1 MEPLQPGVHHFG
13 AAPRV
18 TAERQ
23 SSDDVQIPRERP
35 TPRRLDFGEQEPKRP
50 RTDRV
55 RVGYIVRHPRPPTGD
70 LCQRLRMRITVDGN
84 ERGTISGTIVYLR
97 RLRAGA
103 NLHRALYE
111 HRQATHDLHEVGL
124 VLWTASGRA
133 RDDILEASASVEARG
148 AWLHVETIDVDGE
161 CAAEA
166 LAQTLRRCG
175 CAAATHVARPALAT
189 AVAPLEDESSG
200 EEDTENHA
208 AACAAVGFARS
219 TRSPEALWV
228 VTQETLYH
236 DAARLDPAQAA
247 RRVRRE
253 DRRAAER
260 IPRRSVVPPTDAG
273 LRDAL
278 RAFDPSLLDED
289 AERSLCRECCQRVHD
304 QGADPDAAG
313 ALHVAV
319 ALKSP
324 RLVACLVDDC
334 GADPNH
340 RFDGATPLMNC
351 AEGLSYSRCDFMRT
365 GQVAELLLERGAD
378 AAATDLHGRTALG
391 RLVDRM
397 GGVDDERAL
406 FDRHR
411 LGVPVFLQRL
421 LAPAGGPT
429 AADADAARRASGLQL
444 RDVLPRLREL
454 GEPLA
459 PETLRLA
466 APLWICG
473 CGGSAA
479 PDVAGGATA
488 TVFRSP
494 GKVQCLACVAR
505 LLGGTTE

>member
-1 MEPLQPGVHHFG
+1 M
-13 AAPRV
+13 
-18 TAERQ
+18 
-23 SSDDVQIPRERP
+23 
-35 TPRRLDFGEQEPKRP
+35 
-50 RTDRV
+50 
-55 RVGYIVRHPRPPTGD
+55 
-70 LCQRLRMRITVDGN
+70 
-84 ERGTISGTIVYLR
+84 
-97 RLRAGA
+97 
-103 NLHRALYE
+103 
-111 HRQATHDLHEVGL
+111 
-124 VLWTASGRA
+124 
-133 RDDILEASASVEARG
+133 
-148 AWLHVETIDVDGE
+148 
-161 CAAEA
+161 
-166 LAQTLRRCG
+166 
-175 CAAATHVARPALAT
+175 
-189 AVAPLEDESSG
+189 APLEDESSG

-411 LGVPVFLQRL
+411 LGVPVFYSGSWR
-421 LAPAGGPT
+421 PP
-429 AADADAARRASGLQL
+429 AARRPRTPTPRGARPGCSCATCSRASASSASPS
-444 RDVLPRLREL
+444 RRRRC
-454 GEPLA
+454 A
-459 PETLRLA
+459 WRRRS
-466 APLWICG
+466 
-473 CGGSAA
+473 GSAA
-479 PDVAGGATA
+479 AAARRRPTSRGARRRRSSGPRARSSASRAWRACSVVRPYAYPNSPTA
-488 TVFRSP
+488 
-494 GKVQCLACVAR
+494 
-505 LLGGTTE
+505 

>member
-1 MEPLQPGVHHFG
+1 M
-13 AAPRV
+13 
-18 TAERQ
+18 
-23 SSDDVQIPRERP
+23 
-35 TPRRLDFGEQEPKRP
+35 
-50 RTDRV
+50 
-55 RVGYIVRHPRPPTGD
+55 
-70 LCQRLRMRITVDGN
+70 
-84 ERGTISGTIVYLR
+84 
-97 RLRAGA
+97 
-103 NLHRALYE
+103 
-111 HRQATHDLHEVGL
+111 
-124 VLWTASGRA
+124 
-133 RDDILEASASVEARG
+133 
-148 AWLHVETIDVDGE
+148 
-161 CAAEA
+161 
-166 LAQTLRRCG
+166 
-175 CAAATHVARPALAT
+175 
-189 AVAPLEDESSG
+189 
-200 EEDTENHA
+200 
-208 AACAAVGFARS
+208 
-219 TRSPEALWV
+219 
-228 VTQETLYH
+228 TQETLFH
-236 DAARLDPAQAA
+236 DAARLDQTQAA

-260 IPRRSVVPPTDAG
+260 VPRRSVVPPKDQG

-304 QGADPDAAG
+304 QGANPDAAG

-429 AADADAARRASGLQL
+429 AADADATRRASGLQL

>member
-1 MEPLQPGVHHFG
+1 M
-13 AAPRV
+13 
-18 TAERQ
+18 
-23 SSDDVQIPRERP
+23 
-35 TPRRLDFGEQEPKRP
+35 
-50 RTDRV
+50 
-55 RVGYIVRHPRPPTGD
+55 
-70 LCQRLRMRITVDGN
+70 
-84 ERGTISGTIVYLR
+84 
-97 RLRAGA
+97 
-103 NLHRALYE
+103 
-111 HRQATHDLHEVGL
+111 
-124 VLWTASGRA
+124 
-133 RDDILEASASVEARG
+133 
-148 AWLHVETIDVDGE
+148 
-161 CAAEA
+161 
-166 LAQTLRRCG
+166 
-175 CAAATHVARPALAT
+175 
-189 AVAPLEDESSG
+189 
-200 EEDTENHA
+200 
-208 AACAAVGFARS
+208 
-219 TRSPEALWV
+219 
-228 VTQETLYH
+228 TQETLIYH

-304 QGADPDAAG
+304 QGANPDAAG

-411 LGVPVFLQRL
+411 LGVPVFLQR
-421 LAPAGGPT
+421 PSPRRRPDGRGRP
-429 AADADAARRASGLQL
+429 AARRASGLQL

-454 GEPLA
+454 GSPSRRR
-459 PETLRLA
+459 PDWRRRS
-466 APLWICG
+466 
-473 CGGSAA
+473 GSAA
-479 PDVAGGATA
+479 AAGRRRPTSRGARRR
-488 TVFRSP
+488 RSSGP
-494 GKVQCLACVAR
+494 R
-505 LLGGTTE
+505 FP

>member
-1 MEPLQPGVHHFG
+1 MLGAGEGDGVWG
-13 AAPRV
+13 AV
-18 TAERQ
+18 
-23 SSDDVQIPRERP
+23 
-35 TPRRLDFGEQEPKRP
+35 
-50 RTDRV
+50 
-55 RVGYIVRHPRPPTGD
+55 
-70 LCQRLRMRITVDGN
+70 
-84 ERGTISGTIVYLR
+84 
-97 RLRAGA
+97 
-103 NLHRALYE
+103 
-111 HRQATHDLHEVGL
+111 
-124 VLWTASGRA
+124 
-133 RDDILEASASVEARG
+133 ARG
-148 AWLHVETIDVDGE
+148 LRW
-161 CAAEA
+161 
-166 LAQTLRRCG
+166 RRCG
-175 CAAATHVARPALAT
+175 CAAGTHVARPALAT

-236 DAARLDPAQAA
+236 DAARLDQTQAA

-260 IPRRSVVPPTDAG
+260 IPRRSVVPPKDAG

-365 GQVAELLLERGAD
+365 CLLY
-378 AAATDLHGRTALG
+378 TS
-391 RLVDRM
+391 
-397 GGVDDERAL
+397 
-406 FDRHR
+406 
-411 LGVPVFLQRL
+411 PS
-421 LAPAGGPT
+421 P
-429 AADADAARRASGLQL
+429 
-444 RDVLPRLREL
+444 RD
-454 GEPLA
+454 
-459 PETLRLA
+459 
-466 APLWICG
+466 
-473 CGGSAA
+473 S
-479 PDVAGGATA
+479 
-488 TVFRSP
+488 
-494 GKVQCLACVAR
+494 
-505 LLGGTTE
+505 